1 MTNSKFN
8 QFSVNKK
15 GIGKIHIN
23 NETYQTSKNLSPC
36 KKVYYIIRVLLYY
49 YVFLLY
55 PNINITK
62 FPKMLIFAKK
72 I

>member
-1 MTNSKFN
+1 MK
-8 QFSVNKK
+8 
-15 GIGKIHIN
+15 H
-23 NETYQTSKNLSPC
+23 QTSKNLSPC
-36 KKVYYIIRVLLYY
+36 KKVYYIIRVLLSY